1 MDSYSQIIQNRSCTA
16 LRTLICSNIERRDAR
31 RTDNVPSD
39 FFLSGPFVNVNPDP
53 TLRQQQL
60 HNFGVATVARCI
72 KQVLEFGMS
81 G

>member
-1 MDSYSQIIQNRSCTA
+1 MDRIRTRRLYKIEAVQ

-31 RTDNVPSD
+31 RTDNVPSN

-72 KQVLEFGMS
+72 
-81 G
+81 

>member
-1 MDSYSQIIQNRSCTA
+1 MDRTRTRRLYKIEAVQ

-31 RTDNVPSD
+31 RTDNVPSN

-72 KQVLEFGMS
+72 
-81 G
+81 